1 MLQKAFSFFQ
11 KCSAPEV
18 SNKTEYPSF
27 ARTEQPPLRIAKS
40 IVSVLNHYS
49 WNRVVIFAGEE
60 FDTTKKFT
68 HIKDAFEALAPKSNI
83 SVNHTEILPSHYKS
97 DKGYKQRMK
106 KIVEQT
112 KDRTRIYLFIGEN
125 VALLALMKLLGEMD
139 DAGEFTLKEYVI
151 LAVDNSIDDPMD
163 NVTACHQFIAPP
175 WISALYHTQS
185 GSDWHRLHTLYRS
198 VLRIVPDVEDF
209 KVKR

>member
-11 KCSAPEV
+11 KCSDPEV

-97 DKGYKQRMK
+97 DKGYKQRMR

-112 KDRTRIYLFIGEN
+112 KVVIANNTTEPGKRRSCLPAQRETFKQ
-125 VALLALMKLLGEMD
+125 LL
-139 DAGEFTLKEYVI
+139 
-151 LAVDNSIDDPMD
+151 
-163 NVTACHQFIAPP
+163 
-175 WISALYHTQS
+175 
-185 GSDWHRLHTLYRS
+185 
-198 VLRIVPDVEDF
+198 
-209 KVKR
+209 